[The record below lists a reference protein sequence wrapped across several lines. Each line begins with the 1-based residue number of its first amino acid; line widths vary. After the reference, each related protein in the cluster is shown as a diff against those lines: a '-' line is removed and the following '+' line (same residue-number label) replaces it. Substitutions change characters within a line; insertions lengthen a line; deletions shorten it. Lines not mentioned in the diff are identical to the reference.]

1 MSAASPKEEAIMQN
15 LRLILRK
22 LVRVSI
28 VLSGLFLVALGVFFL
43 KEPNVAA
50 ATLGVGAIQPYGVA
64 ALRGDFAGFFG
75 AAGILIL
82 YAYYRSEPR
91 YLIAPLLLM
100 TLAVA
105 GRLITFSANGHD
117 HTMWAPIVIEL
128 VIIKVLFF
136 GRRALAPTPAPAQDV
151 ARSGTATSVK
161 VAIS

>member
-1 MSAASPKEEAIMQN
+1 VQN
-15 LRLILRK
+15 FRSILQK

-28 VLSGLFLVALGVFFL
+28 VLTGLFLVTLAVFFL

-50 ATLGVGAIQPYGVA
+50 ATLGVGAIEPYGVA

-75 AAGILIL
+75 AAGILTL
-82 YAYYRSEPR
+82 YASYRSDPR
-91 YLIAPLLLM
+91 YLIAPMLLM

-105 GRLITFSANGHD
+105 GRLITFIANGHD

-128 VIIKVLFF
+128 VIIKILFF
-136 GRRALAPTPAPAQDV
+136 GRRTLARTPAPDQPQV
-151 ARSGTATSVK
+151 RSGAATSVK